1 MYRAPLAAGAPVEST
16 GIPRELKTTHA
27 VFAIAAPALSR
38 QAGAC
43 PIVACVPAGGLPRPP
58 KPKVTPCAKNCVPPS
73 LTFVQEPVVAGGT
86 GLLQTSTRNVR
97 AERSA
102 YTRAWVKSDAA
113 RIFAN
118 TISPLMSRASP

>member
-43 PIVACVPAGGLPRPP
+43 PIAACVPAGGLLSVP

-73 LTFVQEPVVAGGT
+73 IPQEPGVAGGT

-102 YTRAWVKSDAA
+102 YTRALVKSDAA

-118 TISPLMSRASP
+118 T